1 MPFNKETLLQH
12 FLCIRKVPSGSTVD
26 KRRLD
31 ARSRCI
37 NRTAAQR
44 KMCTVDVQ
52 FDVNGVFFL
61 AFRDFLKF
69 LMVPRVYILVT
80 LVNPAKHHHTHISNN
95 YLYILRTYLMD
106 TDICRGRE
114 VILLTPSDIQSE
126 VF

>member
-37 NRTAAQR
+37 KGTAAQR

-52 FDVNGVFFL
+52 FGVNGAFFL
-61 AFRDFLKF
+61 AFHDFLKF
-69 LMVPRVYILVT
+69 LMVPRVSILMT
-80 LVNPAKHHHTHISNN
+80 LVNPAKQHHTHISNS
-95 YLYILRTYLMD
+95 YLNILKTYLMD
-106 TDICRGRE
+106 TDICRGTHE
-114 VILLTPSDIQSE
+114 PQGSYPADSL
-126 VF
+126 

>member
-37 NRTAAQR
+37 NSTAAQR

-52 FDVNGVFFL
+52 FGVNGVFFG
-61 AFRDFLKF
+61 AFLDFLKF
-69 LMVPRVYILVT
+69 LMVPRVYILMT
-80 LVNPAKHHHTHISNN
+80 LVNPAKHHHTHIKQLFIYFKN
-95 YLYILRTYLMD
+95 ILDGHRHLQRY
-106 TDICRGRE
+106 
-114 VILLTPSDIQSE
+114 S
-126 VF
+126 